1 MSQYA
6 AVIYVVG
13 GLCALD
19 LLLTLGVIRRLRTHT
34 TVLGQLR
41 GLEEMGGPPPLPV
54 GASVGG
60 FTAATQDGGSVSAEL
75 FDREVLVGFFAPDC
89 DGCTRLLPSFLEL
102 APAIAGGREQVLA
115 VVTGVGDGVEEYVAK
130 LRPFAQVVV
139 EEPQGPVARA
149 FSVNMVPA
157 FVLVGPGGTVV
168 ASGSTLDALPV
179 PVPG

>member
-1 MSQYA
+1 MSPYA

-41 GLEEMGGPPPLPV
+41 GLEEMGGPPPLPA

-60 FTAATQDGGSVSAEL
+60 FTAATQDGARCPPSSSTWRSWWASS
-75 FDREVLVGFFAPDC
+75 PPNC
-89 DGCTRLLPSFLEL
+89 DGCMRLLPSFLEL

-115 VVTGVGDGVEEYVAK
+115 VVTGVGDEVEEYVAK
-130 LRPFAQVVV
+130 LRRVAQVVV

-179 PVPG
+179 PVAG